1 VSAKPS
7 FERGREI
14 ERKIDLM
21 RLLQI
26 VVIVVLLV
34 GSSHL
39 QISQAQEA
47 VAKPAGN
54 SSYIG
59 LRHGP
64 RLPAGLKEM
73 GGGLITDPYKDTVQF
88 GLAHIIKGKTQM
100 LWFELGTHHD
110 AEGHAYWEVLDVVTL
125 PAITRNQFLFYTLC
139 YFNGQ
144 PDPEIA
150 AIVQPLKR
158 GGYETKTLWA
168 WRANR
173 QSRKLTAIPVK
184 GVKCE
189 MQGDD

>member
-1 VSAKPS
+1 MKTIFLILVVAC
-7 FERGREI
+7 
-14 ERKIDLM
+14 
-21 RLLQI
+21 LLCSGY
-26 VVIVVLLV
+26 LLNTKA
-34 GSSHL
+34 
-39 QISQAQEA
+39 QSQATTT
-47 VAKPAGN
+47 VAKRK
-54 SSYIG
+54 YIG

-64 RLPAGLKEM
+64 RLPPGLKEV
-73 GGGLITDPYKDTVQF
+73 GGGLLTDPYKDKIQF
-88 GLAHIIKGKTQM
+88 GLAHITKGTTNM

-125 PAITRNQFLFYTLC
+125 PPMTRTQILFYTLC
-139 YFNGQ
+139 LFNDE

-158 GGYETKTLWA
+158 GSYETKALRA

-173 QSRKLTAIPVK
+173 QTRKITEIPIK